1 VKISDATTIHSRF
14 ITFTLQFMKPEGEVK
29 SVSVIPGN
37 LILSNSATPGLP
49 KFMNVNACIHDGWLL
64 LRKFRVL
71 FPFE

>member
-1 VKISDATTIHSRF
+1 
-14 ITFTLQFMKPEGEVK
+14 MKPEGEVK